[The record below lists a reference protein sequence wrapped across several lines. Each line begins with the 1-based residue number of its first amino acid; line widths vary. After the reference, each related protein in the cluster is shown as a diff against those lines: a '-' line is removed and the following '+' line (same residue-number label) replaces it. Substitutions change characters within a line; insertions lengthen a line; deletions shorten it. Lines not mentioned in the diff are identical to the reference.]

1 MSDVLFMN
9 GRIDVDL
16 SQLLRRHKFV
26 LHSDRNR
33 LFLQSSQLVRTHSL
47 PPLRQAG
54 GMQRHLMLHRRE
66 AAEVLPVRILHP
78 PFQSDS
84 SDSLNVYFR

>member
-1 MSDVLFMN
+1 
-9 GRIDVDL
+9 
-16 SQLLRRHKFV
+16 
-26 LHSDRNR
+26 
-33 LFLQSSQLVRTHSL
+33 
-47 PPLRQAG
+47 
-54 GMQRHLMLHRRE
+54 MQRHLMLHRRE